1 MFLSHHDT
9 LTGLPNHRLLE
20 EKLGQIINN
29 CRRTHSVAA
38 LINLDLD
45 RFKNVNDVIGYNCGN
60 DLLKLVANRLQ
71 ECIGEQGIV
80 SRQGGDEFV
89 IALESLDEK
98 ESCLPV
104 LGQIFA
110 AFSDDFHVDGQ
121 ALTLSSSLGISF
133 YPHDGND
140 FETLLNKANIAMYQ
154 AKEAGRNT
162 YCFFSSE
169 MNEVA
174 EETLAI
180 AFGLHKALEH
190 QQFKLYFQPQINIE
204 SGKLI
209 GAEAL
214 LRWVHP
220 ELGMVPPN
228 KFIPV
233 AEDTGMIVAIG
244 EWVIQEACRELK
256 KWLALGW
263 SDPVVAVNLSAIQF
277 TNGDIENTVTQAVE
291 DSGIE
296 PQMLE
301 LELTESIIIR
311 DTENVLATVKRLQQM
326 GCKLSI
332 DDFGTGYSS
341 LSYLKR
347 FAVDKL
353 KIDQAFIREL
363 DKNQDDAV
371 IVRTIIQMA
380 NNLGLH
386 TIAEGI
392 ESQEIM
398 ALLRENHC
406 DEAQGYY
413 IGEPMPADEFIQFI
427 RSYNV

>member
-1 MFLSHHDT
+1 
-9 LTGLPNHRLLE
+9 
-20 EKLGQIINN
+20 
-29 CRRTHSVAA
+29 
-38 LINLDLD
+38 
-45 RFKNVNDVIGYNCGN
+45 
-60 DLLKLVANRLQ
+60 
-71 ECIGEQGIV
+71 
-80 SRQGGDEFV
+80 
-89 IALESLDEK
+89 
-98 ESCLPV
+98 
-104 LGQIFA
+104 
-110 AFSDDFHVDGQ
+110 
-121 ALTLSSSLGISF
+121 
-133 YPHDGND
+133 
-140 FETLLNKANIAMYQ
+140 MYQ

-169 MNEVA
+169 MNKVA

-180 AFGLHKALEH
+180 AFGLHKALEK

-214 LRWVHP
+214 LRWFHP

-311 DTENVLATVKRLQQM
+311 DTENVLATVKRLQLM

-413 IGEPMPADEFIQFI
+413 IGKPMPADEFIQFI